1 MGRWSS
7 VSSSVSG
14 ALAKIHHSRS
24 MVILG
29 QQLGQTAGR
38 LGIPL
43 ATMVLF
49 QAFSLFGFRNDFR
62 YKTSNAHIGGLS
74 VMRWMTMNC
83 QKMMLPD
90 LHVWPK

>member
-1 MGRWSS
+1 MERWSS

-49 QAFSLFGFRNDFR
+49 QGFSSFGFRNDFR
-62 YKTSNAHIGGLS
+62 YIGGFS

>member
-1 MGRWSS
+1 MGRRSS

-49 QAFSLFGFRNDFR
+49 HGFSSFGFRNDFR
-62 YKTSNAHIGGLS
+62 YKTSNIGGFS
-74 VMRWMTMNC
+74 VMQWMMMNC